1 MRWEHECS
9 PRLLDRGTR
18 GGVTKPAWVQL
29 QSGRVYSSNSQLNLS
44 YVFHENTPATLPD
57 SPEHPLKTP
66 KQPLN
71 APRIPQEALTLV
83 NFSAQCKHILW
94 DTVGA

>member
-1 MRWEHECS
+1 
-9 PRLLDRGTR
+9 
-18 GGVTKPAWVQL
+18 VTKPAWVQL

-44 YVFHENTPATLPD
+44 YVFHENTPATPPD